1 MLYYNIQ
8 ILSDA
13 KYSFEGQDVYPLP
26 FLHTVLP
33 VKGIANIKFQVF
45 VYINKYNE
53 KSYATRKNIY
63 YLEKN
68 NIVYQEIILAAH
80 PSARAT
86 L

>member
-1 MLYYNIQ
+1 MLYYNIK

-26 FLHTVLP
+26 FLPTVLP

-53 KSYATRKNIY
+53 KITSYRV
-63 YLEKN
+63 YLQ
-68 NIVYQEIILAAH
+68 IRLILKGYFE
-80 PSARAT
+80 T
-86 L
+86 LCTG